1 MIEVRK
7 TEPFRLWLD
16 GLRDPRAFAKISAQ
30 IVRME
35 VGNFGNVEPVGEGVS
50 ETKINYGPGY
60 RIYFKQRGIELI
72 ILLGG
77 GDKNSQKRDVAAAK
91 KLARELLA
99 QDME

>member
-7 TEPFRLWLD
+7 TEPFRQWLD
-16 GLRDPRAFAKISAQ
+16 GLRDPRAFAKVSAQ

-35 VGNFGNVEPVGEGVS
+35 SGNFGEVEPVGEGVS

-60 RIYFKQRGIELI
+60 RIYFKRRGAALV

-77 GDKNSQKRDVAAAK
+77 GDKGSQKRNVAAAK
-91 KLARELLA
+91 RLARGLE
-99 QDME
+99 